1 MFWLGIGIII
11 GAGFVLLATRAQFK
25 LAWFD
30 WVFLVLAIVFGLL
43 AVQNYAASMQEL
55 EPKAAFILLVLFGVP
70 AAIFGAIVGV
80 RAWRQRPT
88 AGVTPKQS

>member
-11 GAGFVLLATRAQFK
+11 GA
-25 LAWFD
+25 
-30 WVFLVLAIVFGLL
+30 
-43 AVQNYAASMQEL
+43 
-55 EPKAAFILLVLFGVP
+55 VP
-70 AAIFGAIVGV
+70 AAIFGTMVGV